1 MGIKIGNKRFFVFVL
16 LTPSLQ
22 YSIIPISQL
31 GCSSWAK
38 TPEFQYDQQ
47 VTKILPI
54 KVRILQKRLQIP
66 QVSDLFDNDLANHAH
81 LRTHLLG

>member
-1 MGIKIGNKRFFVFVL
+1 MGIQIGNKRFFVFLL

-38 TPEFQYDQQ
+38 TPKFLYDQE
-47 VTKILPI
+47 VTKIFPTKLR
-54 KVRILQKRLQIP
+54 KLQKRLQIP
-66 QVSDLFDNDLANHAH
+66 QVSDLFDHDLANHAH